1 MERAICIFQIHCKG
15 GAAIISRNTD
25 PYPTLP
31 YPPCCTHSTHRYW
44 VEDNLMGSSS
54 VVAQQQW
61 RCRLERRRG
70 EKGRRSN
77 KEKGE
82 ESLLDVKHKVAHP
95 LVYVCA
101 RMGVCVCLGV
111 CMCAAKPHHSP
122 ERQKPC
128 CDLCSLRY
136 ECWLRSS
143 KTSIWQSKPN
153 NKEARKMM
161 CPVEWRNGEC
171 TYKS

>member
-1 MERAICIFQIHCKG
+1 MERAICIFWIHYKG
-15 GAAIISRNTD
+15 GAAIISHDTN
-25 PYPTLP
+25 PY
-31 YPPCCTHSTHRYW
+31 YPSFWCHQCTHHYW

-54 VVAQQQW
+54 VVTQW
-61 RCRLERRRG
+61 EKRG
-70 EKGRRSN
+70 RGKEWRTGREVRGLCSMWN
-77 KEKGE
+77 IKRP
-82 ESLLDVKHKVAHP
+82 STLFM
-95 LVYVCA
+95 CA
-101 RMGVCVCLGV
+101 CVCVCCSV
-111 CMCAAKPHHSP
+111 YTCAALPHHSP
-122 ERQKPC
+122 KRQKPC